1 MPLRHSSEA
10 AHSGKPVDSA
20 WGELGDAIRKLTFA
34 RGWDDVRRAFDQH
47 PELLSDTGVEL
58 LEYLAEGLRK
68 EGDPA
73 WTRLY
78 GQYLDLLVLARHTGV
93 EAAITEMSGDDLP
106 AELRAALASL
116 SQAPT
121 AADDPP
127 GHIAR
132 IRHALESASPDS
144 APTVWRSLQAML
156 GDALLDDRTG
166 DRAQNVEDALAAL
179 QASLS
184 RQSRTARPILWAITM
199 NDVARAHMERVR
211 GNAEVNASHAH
222 ATFRQALD
230 IFTGNPGPRIIAV
243 DTERTLL
250 LLATGTDAE
259 LRRAIDILRRL
270 LNHLHGIF
278 PVDSVVDLPR
288 LARCVREVRLSQ
300 ADEEAEDDAGHEDRE
315 GHERDEHLVVD
326 VPNGSLR
333 FDPARERVAVGVW
346 LLAEYGLTGHGDTLR
361 LALRH
366 AEETARSTDASSTW
380 RGEVLAL
387 LGNALWSYHDRV
399 RDPRARAQAMDAHRQ
414 AAAVLPPDSPLV
426 ADCLTTLA
434 EGLYQQHVESGDR
447 EDLDEAIALA
457 DRATA
462 LLPPDSPLRPGFLL
476 RLGNYRW
483 DRLFADGALRDLE
496 AGLAALRL
504 AEELTPLDAAG
515 RLTVLCKLSA
525 ALTLRYERLG
535 DLADLDDAIA
545 RGREA
550 LGHTPDPSP
559 VRAAVLGEL
568 SSTLQGRYE
577 ATSRPADLDHAIE
590 AAREAL
596 TLTPAT
602 APERARSLLRL
613 GRALNARYDLAQ
625 RPDDLTESVALIE
638 QAVALSPPG
647 TDIRDVALGALSMV
661 MRDRY
666 FRDGDLADLARSV
679 EVARAGLAL
688 SRPGTP
694 GRWLHLTGL
703 GVALRQLYTRSGALS
718 DLDEAIA
725 QWREALED
733 DSPDEAL
740 PVALSGLAV
749 ALFDRH
755 RHTGDR
761 AHLQE
766 AIGLARKGLDFVP
779 PSSASYPNATHLL
792 AQALLESF
800 LSAGDPADLD
810 EAATLLRGGIEAD
823 QGSVHGRMFLPSSL
837 ARVLTC
843 RYEVDVV
850 GHAADRDEARA
861 LFRRAVTAG
870 LVICPDLA
878 RADSMAWGRWAARR
892 EAWSEAAEAYGYGL
906 RAMEQLFRAQLT
918 RATKES
924 RLRDAQGLAVAA
936 AHALARTGDATGAA
950 VALERGRALLLSDA
964 LERGRVGLE
973 QLSTTGHADLVER
986 YRRGSAA
993 LAALERQTLASA
1005 DGSGPA
1011 PAHHVPAHDPDV
1023 TDALR
1028 AARAEL
1034 EAVIT
1039 AIRRVDGYERFLDP
1053 PRFDDIRAAATTPL
1067 VYLAAAE
1074 RTGFALLVT
1083 GDHVEVRWLPSLTE
1097 ESLRARVES
1106 YLRAYGARAS
1116 DAIAWENRLDEV
1128 TRWLWD
1134 AVMEPVV
1141 ATLAPAGRAV
1151 LVPAGLLGLVPLH
1164 AAWREDA
1171 SAPTG
1176 RRYALDDLLLTCVPN
1191 ARARVAA
1198 AERAAT
1204 ASQEGLLAVAD
1215 PHPVS
1220 ARPLPAAGREVREA
1234 LGHFTR
1240 TCSLG
1245 GDRATLTAVRD
1256 ALGDYPVLH
1265 FACHGFAKVDQPLAS
1280 GLLLAGDEPLTLRD
1294 LLRGSPLDA
1303 RLAVLSACETA
1314 VPGVDLPD
1322 EVVSLPTGLLQAGA
1336 AGVVGSLWAV
1346 SDLSTMMLMAR
1357 FYALWRSDGLDP
1369 PEALRRAQ
1377 QWVRD
1382 TPNGAKRDMCPGIGE
1397 LSGDHVPAGA
1407 KPLWEQARAH
1417 RSPSCWAAFVYVGE

>member
-1 MPLRHSSEA
+1 M
-10 AHSGKPVDSA
+10 
-20 WGELGDAIRKLTFA
+20 GDAIRKLTFA
-34 RGWDDVRRAFDQH
+34 RDWDDVRRAFDQH

-58 LEYLAEGLRK
+58 LEYLAERLSK

-73 WTRLY
+73 GTRLY

-93 EAAITEMSGDDLP
+93 EAAIAEMSGDEISS
-106 AELRAALASL
+106 ELQAALAPL
-116 SQAPT
+116 SQAQT

-132 IRHALESASPDS
+132 IRRALESASPDS
-144 APTVWRSLQAML
+144 APKVWRSLQAML
-156 GDALLDDRTG
+156 GDALLDDHTG
-166 DRAQNVEDALAAL
+166 DRAQNVEDALDAF

-199 NDVARAHMERVR
+199 NDVARAHMERVP
-211 GNAEVNASHAH
+211 GDGEENASHAR
-222 ATFRQALD
+222 AAFRQALD
-230 IFTGNPGPRIIAV
+230 IFTGDPGPRIIAV
-243 DTERTLL
+243 ETERTLL

-300 ADEEAEDDAGHEDRE
+300 ADEEDQNDENDDSDEDDGDHKD
-315 GHERDEHLVVD
+315 GEHGEHGEHFVVD
-326 VPNGSLR
+326 VPNGAMR
-333 FDPARERVAVGVW
+333 CDPGWERVAVGAW
-346 LLAEYGLTGHGDTLR
+346 LLSEYGRTGHGDTLR

-366 AEETARSTDASSTW
+366 AEETARSADASSGW
-380 RGEVLAL
+380 RGEALAL

-399 RDPRARAQAMDAHRQ
+399 RDPRARDQAMDAHRQ
-414 AAAVLPPDSPLV
+414 AAAVLSPGSPLV

-434 EGLYQQHVESGDR
+434 EGLYQRHVESGDR

-462 LLPPDSPLRPGFLL
+462 LLPPDSPLRPAFLL
-476 RLGNYRW
+476 RLSNYRQA
-483 DRLFADGALRDLE
+483 RYFADDDPRDLE
-496 AGLAALRL
+496 AGLAALRS
-504 AEELTPLDAAG
+504 AEELTPPDAAG

-525 ALTLRYERLG
+525 ALSVRYERLG

-550 LGHTPDPSP
+550 LDHTPDPSP
-559 VRAAVLGEL
+559 ARAAVLGEL

-577 ATSRPADLDHAIE
+577 AASRPADLDHAIE
-590 AAREAL
+590 AARQAL
-596 TLTPAT
+596 ALTPAT
-602 APERARSLLRL
+602 APDRARSLFRL
-613 GRALNARYDLAQ
+613 GHALNARYDLAQ
-625 RPDDLTESVALIE
+625 RPEDLTESVALIE
-638 QAVALSPPG
+638 QAVALCPPG
-647 TDIRDVALGALSMV
+647 AGFRDAALSALSMV

-688 SRPGTP
+688 SPPGAP
-694 GRWLHLTGL
+694 GRWVHLTGL
-703 GVALRQLYTRSGALS
+703 GVALRQLYTRSGALP

-725 QWREALED
+725 QWREALDD
-733 DSPDEAL
+733 DSSDEAL
-740 PVALSGLAV
+740 PVALGGLAV
-749 ALFDRH
+749 ALLDRH
-755 RHTGDR
+755 RHTGDG
-761 AHLQE
+761 ADLQE
-766 AIGLARKGLDFVP
+766 AIGLARKALDFVP
-779 PSSASYPNATHLL
+779 PSSASYPNATNLL
-792 AQALLESF
+792 AHALLDGF
-800 LSAGDPADLD
+800 LSAGDPAVLD

-823 QGSVHGRMFLPSSL
+823 QGSVHGRLFLPSSL

-843 RYEVDVV
+843 RYEIDVV

-870 LVICPDLA
+870 LVMCPDLA
-878 RADSMAWGRWAARR
+878 RADSGAWGRWAARR
-892 EAWSEAAEAYGYGL
+892 EAWGEAAEAYGYGL

-924 RLRDAQGLAVAA
+924 RLRDTQGLAVAA
-936 AHALARTGDATGAA
+936 AHALARSGDATGAA
-950 VALERGRALLLSDA
+950 VALERGRALLLSEA

-973 QLSTTGHADLVER
+973 QLSATGHADLVER

-1005 DGSGPA
+1005 GGSGPA
-1011 PAHHVPAHDPDV
+1011 PAHHVPAHDPDI

-1034 EAVIT
+1034 EAAIT

-1083 GDHVEVRWLPSLTE
+1083 GDHVGVRWLPSLTE

-1106 YLRAYGARAS
+1106 YLRAYGERAS
-1116 DAIAWENRLDEV
+1116 DPIAWENCLDEV

-1141 ATLAPAGRAV
+1141 AALAPAGRAA

-1176 RRYALDDLLLTCVPN
+1176 RRYALDDLLLTSVPN

-1204 ASQEGLLAVAD
+1204 AGQEGLLAVGD

-1220 ARPLPAAGREVREA
+1220 ARPLPAADREVREA

-1240 TCSLG
+1240 TRSLG

-1346 SDLSTMMLMAR
+1346 SDLSTMVLMAR

-1382 TPNGAKRDMCPGIGE
+1382 TPNGAKRDMWPGIGE

-1407 KPLWEQARAH
+1407 KSLWERARAH